1 MKQMIKPKMGK
12 AVSKGKG
19 ISLCRYGGL
28 NIVKQKGNYGNDTFH
43 SAPERHGFYAFPYS
57 FVEMFLVGSTKTKE
71 VKEGTYKKF
80 RAIDGYLWT
89 HLKPARQADIIA
101 QKGYSVGNIDST
113 ICLQKPKIKDLIPQM
128 QTVLAEVMN
137 ISSDDVA
144 IKATTTEKLGFVG
157 KEEGIAAYATVLIE
171 LKNSL

>member
-1 MKQMIKPKMGK
+1 MKELIKPKMGK

-28 NIVKQKGNYGNDTFH
+28 NIVKQRGNYGNDTFH

-57 FVEMFLVGSTKTKE
+57 FVEMFLVGSTKVKE

-89 HLKPARQADIIA
+89 HLKPDRQADIIA
-101 QKGYSVGNIDST
+101 QKGSWYKVTVEGYINA
-113 ICLQKPKIKDLIPQM
+113 LKKDYAHHSSSMYKDFYGEGKTYPNRANPYIITCKDDLEVFITRE
-128 QTVLAEVMN
+128 TV
-137 ISSDDVA
+137 IS
-144 IKATTTEKLGFVG
+144 
-157 KEEGIAAYATVLIE
+157 
-171 LKNSL
+171 